1 MKQFIIE
8 QNKGKLKIIPLNT
21 VAKQKQIVIKDDPLM
36 GLKELKQQ
44 IADNYNVKI
53 DDIDLLIV

>member
-8 QNKGKLKIIPLNT
+8 QTKGKLKITPLNT

-44 IADNYNVKI
+44 IADNYNVKVNE
-53 DDIDLLIV
+53 IDLLII